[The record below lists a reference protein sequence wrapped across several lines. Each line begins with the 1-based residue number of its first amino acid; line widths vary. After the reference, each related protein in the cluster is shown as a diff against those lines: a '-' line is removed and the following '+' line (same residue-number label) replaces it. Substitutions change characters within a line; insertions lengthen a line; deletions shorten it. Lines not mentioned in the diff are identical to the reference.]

1 VKQLAR
7 RLGRSLAFVLPVV
20 LVTTGT
26 LAVTRVPW
34 APSDNSGDQQQVLAA
49 SASSQ
54 TGVGSG
60 VGRGAATGTG
70 STAATGHSSPQDAL
84 RDRLLAELDARN
96 PGVAL
101 DSLQQAME
109 QQPSLTRYCTGIAR
123 DLGQAAVRKYRG
135 DIRRAQS
142 FARPVCDGSFAAG
155 TMAAAG

>member
-1 VKQLAR
+1 MKQLAR

-34 APSDNSGDQQQVLAA
+34 APSDNSGDQQQLAA

-54 TGVGSG
+54 TGSGTAVGTSAG
-60 VGRGAATGTG
+60 
-70 STAATGHSSPQDAL
+70 TGHSSPQDAL
-84 RDRLLAELDARN
+84 RSRLLRELDAQN

-101 DSLQQAME
+101 NSLQQAME

-135 DIRRAQS
+135 DVRRAQS

-155 TMAAAG
+155 TMAGTG

>member
-34 APSDNSGDQQQVLAA
+34 APSGNGGEQQQVLAA
-49 SASSQ
+49 AASSQ
-54 TGVGSG
+54 TRTDATTAGH
-60 VGRGAATGTG
+60 GAT
-70 STAATGHSSPQDAL
+70 SPQDAL
-84 RDRLLAELDARN
+84 RARLVQQLDRQN

-101 DSLQQAME
+101 DSLQQAMM

-135 DIRRAQS
+135 DVRRAQS
-142 FARPVCDGSFAAG
+142 FARPVCDGSYAAG
-155 TMAAAG
+155 TMAGQ